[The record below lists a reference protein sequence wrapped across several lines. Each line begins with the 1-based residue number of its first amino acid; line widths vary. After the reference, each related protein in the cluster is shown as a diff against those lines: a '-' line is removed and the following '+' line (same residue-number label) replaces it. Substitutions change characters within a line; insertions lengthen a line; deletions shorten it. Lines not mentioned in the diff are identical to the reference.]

1 LWHTARVGQT
11 VRVDEHKIELEPGV
25 AVSSVWAFPEGFTAG
40 KSPALILAHGA
51 GTDMRNPLLSFV
63 HEALAQRG
71 VVTVK
76 FNFPYM
82 EAGRKAPDPPQ
93 RLAHAWRT
101 VLQRVRADANPGALF
116 LGGKSMGGRIAS
128 LVVAGGEPA
137 AGLVLL
143 GYPLQPAGRPETLR
157 SEHFARIA
165 CPVLFIQGSRDRLC
179 DLNLL
184 RGAMAT
190 MSAPVTLHVIE
201 AGDHSFKVPQRSGKT
216 ERQVWDEIVGVVAA
230 WLATAVLA
238 KGASLPTGRA
248 AC

>member
-1 LWHTARVGQT
+1 MWHTARVGLT
-11 VRVDEHKIELEPGV
+11 VRVDERKIELEPGV
-25 AVSSVWAFPEGFTAG
+25 AVSSVWAFPEGFIPG

-51 GTDMRNPLLSFV
+51 GTDMRNPFLSFV
-63 HEALAQRG
+63 HETLAQRG
-71 VVTVK
+71 VMTVK

-93 RLAHAWRT
+93 RLAHAWRA
-101 VLQRVRADANPGALF
+101 VMQRVRADANPGALF
-116 LGGKSMGGRIAS
+116 VGGKSMGGRIAS
-128 LVVAGGEPA
+128 LVVASGEPA

-165 CPVLFIQGSRDRLC
+165 CRVLFVQGSRDRLC

-184 RGAMAT
+184 RGAVAK
-190 MSAPVTLHVIE
+190 MSAPVTVHVIE

-216 ERQVWDEIVGVVAA
+216 ERQVWDEIVGVVGA
-230 WLATAVLA
+230 WLSQAASGPGARLPARSAV
-238 KGASLPTGRA
+238 R
-248 AC
+248 